1 MKTPKDHTSI
11 LLRRSSFLFFRWRVF
26 NFLPS
31 STLRCFDFCRLFVN
45 ASFLRFKTW
54 HYANFNIKYGVLSM
68 NWWIFTW
75 ISVLIYLTFPALHSC
90 YLLYMGRARIS
101 KLCSSR
107 CYLIPSLNVQYHLR
121 QIWICCENELIASSN
136 VVIWNIY
143 MLNKMDD

>member
-1 MKTPKDHTSI
+1 MKTPNDHTSI

-75 ISVLIYLTFPALHSC
+75 ISVLIYLFLRFIPVICFIWEGLESVNFVLHGATWFHQCS
-90 YLLYMGRARIS
+90 IS
-101 KLCSSR
+101 STSK
-107 CYLIPSLNVQYHLR
+107 IDSLRKWAYCFV
-121 QIWICCENELIASSN
+121 
-136 VVIWNIY
+136 
-143 MLNKMDD
+143 